1 MHSTSNLNQV
11 WSTLNLD
18 RPCEIDLFALAEITH
33 HNEVAKLR
41 KLHQAVKA
49 TRQKVAGCTDA
60 TATNYDASAVV
71 DDGTCEYII
80 SVSALRI
87 CRDSAGLCDSFPAWC
102 SVFASGVGCCLGGGF
117 VWPAAP
123 CHQMRAQMDL

>member
-1 MHSTSNLNQV
+1 MN
-11 WSTLNLD
+11 
-18 RPCEIDLFALAEITH
+18 LFAIAAITH

-60 TATNYDASAVV
+60 TATNYDANAVV

-87 CRDSAGLCDSFPAWC
+87 CRDSVCLCDSFPAWC
-102 SVFASGVGCCLGGGF
+102 AVPASIVGCCLGGGF
-117 VWPAAP
+117 VWLAAP
-123 CHQMRAQMDL
+123 SDESTYGPVMVASMKRESKICAHHY